1 MSHPGTAPGFRC
13 FTLRGAAIT
22 LAVATAVALL
32 LASQLV
38 LFTSSI
44 NRPIPWSTALASGFR
59 DTLLWAALLPL
70 IFWLTAQFPLTG
82 GRWLTSLPVHL
93 AGIAAVAL
101 LYANLHT
108 LITHVLW
115 ADVLEPSRW
124 PFGRGGGGPP
134 GGRRGPPPPPPTWYE
149 MNRFFIT
156 TRIHFLVLTYGLL
169 AGVWHW
175 LDHNR
180 RLRERERQA
189 TELSRQLAEARLQAL
204 RMQLNPHF
212 LFNTLNAIASLVH
225 RNPRAA
231 DEMIGCLSDFLRLTL
246 AAGSRSEITLREE
259 LEFAR
264 RYLDIER
271 VRFGERLTV
280 EESIASDTLE
290 AEVPALVLQPL
301 IENAVRHGIEPG
313 MAGGVLRLS
322 ARRDGDMLELRVS
335 DTGRGLPGGQPARLG
350 VGVSNTIARLRE
362 LHGERA
368 SLEWRSPPG
377 GGTEVVIRLPC
388 RAPAAAAASQQVHT
402 PALHPQPAA

>member
-1 MSHPGTAPGFRC
+1 MSHPGVPHGFRS

-44 NRPIPWSTALASGFR
+44 NRPIPWGTALASGFR

-70 IFWLTAQFPLTG
+70 IFWLTARFPLTG
-82 GRWLTSLPVHL
+82 RRWLTSLPAHV
-93 AGIAAVAL
+93 AGIAVVVL

-108 LITHVLW
+108 LVSGVVGG
-115 ADVLEPSRW
+115 A
-124 PFGRGGGGPP
+124 GRDAARRRLGGGGGGPP
-134 GGRRGPPPPPPTWYE
+134 GGGRGPRPPPPTWYE
-149 MNRFFIT
+149 MNRFYLT

-259 LEFAR
+259 LEFVR

-271 VRFGERLTV
+271 VRFGERLAV
-280 EESIASDTLE
+280 EEAVAPDTLD

-313 MAGGVLRLS
+313 MAGGVLRLA
-322 ARRDGDMLELRVS
+322 ARRDGDALELRVG
-335 DTGRGLPGGQPARLG
+335 DTGRGIPGGRPARLG

-368 SLEWRSPPG
+368 SLDWRSPPG

-388 RAPAAAAASQQVHT
+388 RAPAAATASADPGAAV
-402 PALHPQPAA
+402 LRPQPAS